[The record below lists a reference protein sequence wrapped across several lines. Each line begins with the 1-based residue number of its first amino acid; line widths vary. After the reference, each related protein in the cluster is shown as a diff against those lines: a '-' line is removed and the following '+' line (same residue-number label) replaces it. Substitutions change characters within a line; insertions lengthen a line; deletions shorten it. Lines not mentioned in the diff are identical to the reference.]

1 MMGRK
6 PTEPRQP
13 VNQKGTR
20 PGVPP
25 FGGRKL
31 KPASKQPEGFA
42 AYAPSWP
49 SVPQKGPSRPQI
61 RTKQPQNHAPVPPT
75 AKRKSVLPGRPG
87 KAKPRGYAQMMK
99 MRERILTTDEEDSQ
113 QLSQVQ
119 DDVMSAMKIAT
130 GLLGGMSA
138 KKKKQQ
144 QQQQQHF
151 QHPHARGGG
160 GGFANPMFEFYRNQA
175 HVMKRGPGHVK
186 IKIAKTP
193 RRPLVPAPPPS
204 MPTSHRE
211 YLSYQAVKRQ
221 GRLAT
226 IDPYNAE
233 RVVDDALRE
242 YNKQNYQIGVV
253 ADETIASLTSE
264 LMKTMQDCER
274 TVLLLQRLEDEV
286 VPYRNAHQSN
296 HATNAGPAYNP
307 HFAATRAA
315 TYAHELPPV
324 RQSHQELGGLKALLA
339 RNGSN
344 GNTSSPPP
352 NMPTQSMPVFSYIN
366 SPSNNGASSQRFFG
380 NNMSTPNQSS
390 SNFASSAAPS
400 RSNVHIN
407 NNLENMDDEKSVLSE
422 AQKSLDQINKQ
433 LAYLK

>member
-13 VNQKGTR
+13 ANQKGAR
-20 PGVPP
+20 PGVPS
-25 FGGRKL
+25 FGGRRL
-31 KPASKQPEGFA
+31 KPGPKQPDDIG
-42 AYAPSWP
+42 AYSPSWP
-49 SVPQKGPSRPQI
+49 SVPQKGPGRPHI
-61 RTKQPQNHAPVPPT
+61 RTKQPPNHTPVPPT
-75 AKRKSVLPGRPG
+75 AKRKNMLPGRPG
-87 KAKPRGYAQMMK
+87 RSKPRGYAQMIK
-99 MRERILTTDEEDSQ
+99 MRDRILNTDEEDSQ

-130 GLLGGMSA
+130 GLLGGMSV

-144 QQQQQHF
+144 QLQQQQQQH
-151 QHPHARGGG
+151 PHLRGGY
-160 GGFANPMFEFYRNQA
+160 ANPMFEYYRNQA
-175 HVMKRGPGHVK
+175 HIMKRGPGQVK

-204 MPTSHRE
+204 MPSSQRD
-211 YLSYQAVKRQ
+211 YMSSYQAVKRQ

-233 RVVDDALRE
+233 RVVEDALRE

-286 VPYRNAHQSN
+286 VPYRNANQGNPVSN
-296 HATNAGPAYNP
+296 LGPAYNP
-307 HFAATRAA
+307 HFANRAA
-315 TYAHELPPV
+315 TYANELPPV
-324 RQSHQELGGLKALLA
+324 RHSHQELGGLKALLTL
-339 RNGSN
+339 NGSN
-344 GNTSSPPP
+344 GNSSNPTP
-352 NMPTQSMPVFSYIN
+352 NLPIQSMPVFSYIN
-366 SPSNNGASSQRFFG
+366 SPSNAGTSSQRFIG
-380 NNMSTPNQSS
+380 NSMSTPNQSS
-390 SNFASSAAPS
+390 NNLTSNAAAL

-407 NNLENMDDEKSVLSE
+407 NNLESMDEEKSVLSE
-422 AQKSLDQINKQ
+422 AQKSLDQIQKQ
-433 LAYLK
+433 LVFLK